1 MFKNKFNQAIISTA
15 LSLVILFAATGIV
28 NADGQTC
35 VTQYGGAVV
44 CGNTPPEVPHVPV
57 KAGLGDINFGVVG
70 GILLIGSSLLF
81 VYSKRNSLAH

>member
-1 MFKNKFNQAIISTA
+1 MKNKLFKAITTFA
-15 LSLVILFAATGIV
+15 LTVVLVFSVIGV
-28 NADGQTC
+28 VSADGQTC